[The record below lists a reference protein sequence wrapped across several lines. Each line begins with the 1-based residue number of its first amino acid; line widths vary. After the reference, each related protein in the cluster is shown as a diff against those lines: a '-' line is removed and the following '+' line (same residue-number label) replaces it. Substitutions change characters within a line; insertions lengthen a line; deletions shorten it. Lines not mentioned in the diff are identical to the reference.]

1 MAAQALGFYIHGLK
15 RFGAYDLTWAVSS
28 SGRWATEEGRLAASR
43 VGFTCSSDV
52 AMCALGRGRSRKAEE
67 DSSPDVLRRPFGD
80 PILSTS
86 AHSADSLRSPRR
98 RQKKTWLAFMFAARV
113 RATRLYGRGTRFG
126 FSTSPAKLHCF
137 KTVRRPESRIDERLE
152 RGWVCIPDT
161 LFTSSQLA
169 QHDTLRARSPRSLRG
184 RSVTERAVCLSYLS
198 SSLGTEDCLISP
210 KF

>member
-1 MAAQALGFYIHGLK
+1 MLGCMLAIWRERRSGFAHVGDQSLEPSVS
-15 RFGAYDLTWAVSS
+15 RAVLCRETSV
-28 SGRWATEEGRLAASR
+28 WEDVCLAKGCRSISR
-43 VGFTCSSDV
+43 RKGSSDV

-67 DSSPDVLRRPFGD
+67 DSSPDALRRPFGD

-137 KTVRRPESRIDERLE
+137 KMVRRPESRIDGRLE

-169 QHDTLRARSPRSLRG
+169 QHDTL
-184 RSVTERAVCLSYLS
+184 
-198 SSLGTEDCLISP
+198 
-210 KF
+210 